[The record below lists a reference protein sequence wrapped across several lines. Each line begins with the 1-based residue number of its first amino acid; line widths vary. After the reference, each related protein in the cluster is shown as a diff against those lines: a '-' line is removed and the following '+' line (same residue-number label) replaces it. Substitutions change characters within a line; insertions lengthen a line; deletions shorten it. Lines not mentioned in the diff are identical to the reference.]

1 MLKQANRER
10 INQDTDLN
18 TSEDISNTER
28 NGQTNEEYT
37 NQNGEDAYS
46 SSGLSSPSPTRSD
59 QVQND
64 PLQNVQVN
72 DQPNNQ
78 YYDPNKNDH
87 RNNPLFRS
95 DAFEQIPSQMHQVMS
110 QNTNFGNREDR
121 GGTNLNDI
129 TNNTDQNLQEN
140 FRNEPQGK
148 SNYDPR

>member
-18 TSEDISNTER
+18 TSEDISNTDR

-64 PLQNVQVN
+64 PLQNVQVV
-72 DQPNNQ
+72 DQHNNQ
-78 YYDPNKNDH
+78 YYDPKNDH

-95 DAFEQIPSQMHQVMS
+95 DAFEQIPS
-110 QNTNFGNREDR
+110 
-121 GGTNLNDI
+121 
-129 TNNTDQNLQEN
+129 
-140 FRNEPQGK
+140 
-148 SNYDPR
+148 